1 MLAIERKLKI
11 LNILKESKKVLVSDL
26 SQQLNVSDETIR
38 KDLKE
43 LESNNLVIRS
53 HGGAVLKNNNFQPS
67 FMERETI
74 NFDAKAR
81 IAQLTQQYIK
91 DGMTLM
97 VDTSTTSKSVIQNVS
112 PRKNLT
118 IITNSYQLIN
128 ECTVNSNL
136 RFIATG
142 GEVKGHYKA
151 FVGRDCLKVLSG
163 YYADLAILGCACVS
177 QSHGFM
183 ESNDT
188 EADVKI
194 AMSRCS
200 RKTLVVAD
208 STKFD
213 QTSIICSIPL
223 QQVDYLITEK
233 APDPSWIDTC
243 HKAGIELTFEQLDIE
258 QF

>member
-11 LNILKESKKVLVSDL
+11 LNTLKESKKVLVSDL

-74 NFDAKAR
+74 NYEAKVN
-81 IAQLTQQYIK
+81 IAELAQQYIK
-91 DGMTLM
+91 DGMTIM
-97 VDTSTTSKSVIQNVS
+97 VDTSTTSKCVIQNVS
-112 PRKNLT
+112 PKKNLT

-128 ECTVNSNL
+128 ECTVSSNL

-151 FVGRDCLKVLSG
+151 FVGRDCLKVLHG
-163 YYADLAILGCACVS
+163 YYADLAILGCAGLA
-177 QSHGFM
+177 QKQGLM
-183 ESNDT
+183 ESNEA

-194 AMSRCS
+194 AMSECS
-200 RKTLVVAD
+200 KKTLIVAD

-213 QTSIICSIPL
+213 QTEVICSMPL
-223 QQVDYLITEK
+223 KRVDYLVTEK
-233 APDPSWIDTC
+233 APASSWIEC
-243 HKAGIELTFEQLDIE
+243 CRRAGIELTYE
-258 QF
+258 